1 VQDLLD
7 HMLVGHRDDSTV
19 YSDYGAILLV
29 KTNKILVP
37 MLICGRELSNYHS
50 PVTAKCLNLTFY
62 QVANYNKSW
71 AD

>member
-1 VQDLLD
+1 
-7 HMLVGHRDDSTV
+7 
-19 YSDYGAILLV
+19 
-29 KTNKILVP
+29 